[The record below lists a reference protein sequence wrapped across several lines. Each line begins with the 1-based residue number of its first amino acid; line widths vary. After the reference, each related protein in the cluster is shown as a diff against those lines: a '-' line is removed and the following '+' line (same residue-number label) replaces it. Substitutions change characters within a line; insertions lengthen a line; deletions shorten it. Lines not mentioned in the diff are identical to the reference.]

1 MENYTYTI
9 IMRWYFVNPQLNLA
23 DDNRDNSA
31 QLEVSKLSTSVRVQS
46 IRCHRDL
53 STRPILALPSARYLQ
68 RAWLSFRQFAN

>member
-31 QLEVSKLSTSVRVQS
+31 QLEVSKLSTSVRVQ
-46 IRCHRDL
+46 HR
-53 STRPILALPSARYLQ
+53 
-68 RAWLSFRQFAN
+68 